1 MHSPFRGPC
10 RFLMQATS
18 CSLSRAATHVLTI
31 VQVYIFLSSLVALS
45 QLHCS
50 GLSMPYLLTK
60 AMRSDNGLL
69 SPYDTTCRRTEG
81 REKERALTKQLVVI
95 AFSCGPKSIQGL
107 LHCICHFLLG
117 PFSAQPSL
125 HTLFYVSSI
134 GYVRINI

>member
-1 MHSPFRGPC
+1 MYSPFRGPC

-107 LHCICHFLLG
+107 LHSLYLPFLIGPILG
-117 PFSAQPSL
+117 P
-125 HTLFYVSSI
+125 TLFAHTI
-134 GYVRINI
+134 LCIFNRVRSD